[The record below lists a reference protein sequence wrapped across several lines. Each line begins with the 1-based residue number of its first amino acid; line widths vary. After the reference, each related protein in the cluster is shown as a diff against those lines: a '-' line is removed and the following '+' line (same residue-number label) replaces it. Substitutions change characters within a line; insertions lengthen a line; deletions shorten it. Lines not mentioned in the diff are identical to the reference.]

1 MKTGHNTMEQEPR
14 RRGPKVRRPIK
25 RSLKRHRRSL
35 FKPLT
40 GPTRAGHRAQTPTHM
55 RVEAHELAVVVE
67 KPTSTHHAKE
77 ENTNV
82 REPNESHPP
91 EPNDPLTRNNRPP
104 KTGKDTVALL
114 LTNRGSRSRPAREK
128 IGLHQTPKSDYNHH
142 LLLDL
147 LAIVPEIAD
156 GPPES
161 NPSAAEHF
169 PESNPNP

>member
-1 MKTGHNTMEQEPR
+1 MEQEPR
-14 RRGPKVRRPIK
+14 RGGPKVRRPIK

-82 REPNESHPP
+82 REPNERHPP
-91 EPNDPLTRNNRPP
+91 EPNDPLTRNNTPP
-104 KTGKDTVALL
+104 KTGKDTEALL
-114 LTNRGSRSRPAREK
+114 LTDRGSRSRPAREK
-128 IGLHQTPKSDYNHH
+128 IDLHQTPKSDYNHH